1 MKNSAKKVLSLA
13 IAVSTIAGLTAAGS
27 VSVSAAQ
34 PIEEKTY
41 VVLDYNRDNNYHAYL
56 EKNKDAAKPQGVDEF
71 FPVSEAVWS
80 VGSTEEEKA
89 KFAAEGITAQL
100 VDFSGKNNV
109 LHVPGEKTN
118 ISWNVNVPEAGKYN
132 IYVEYH
138 TDENARN
145 KFASDILVN
154 GSVPFNEMLEISF
167 SGTYKDRNPIETDS
181 RGDDLRPRQDMQKV
195 WQLGSLKDIDGNY
208 NGNFEVVL
216 NQGANTVGL
225 FTQGEPVYISGV
237 YIKSVRSIPSY
248 AEIKA
253 GYEKNGYKEITSG
266 EGIKIQAETVSEK
279 SSSAIYP
286 MYDKASAATE
296 PQSAA
301 NIKMNIIG
309 GTQWSSAGQWIRWNF
324 EVPETGLYKL
334 NLKFR
339 QNAQEGLYVSR
350 DIYIDEEIPF
360 KELEGYKFIYDGDWQ
375 NDVLG
380 TEDEDFL
387 FYLEKGT
394 HSIKMEVSMGE
405 MADVTRVLND
415 SVFQLNDMY
424 KRIILISGTTPDQ
437 FRDYNFDKVI
447 PELLPTW
454 TEQSD
459 ILEEQVKIIQDITGS
474 SGSLV
479 ASISTFARDLDAL
492 VAEPRTISSRL
503 SSYNDSI
510 SSLSSYIQSIL
521 NQALEIDYIEFL
533 PVNAQTD
540 KPNAGGWTQFVY
552 ECGRFI
558 NSFIQDYSLTD
569 MSQVDEKSRVITVW
583 VSTGRDQAQVLKDMI
598 ADLFTPETGI
608 QVNLQ
613 LVQGSVIEATL
624 AGKGPDIALMQ
635 ATAQPVNFAIRGA
648 LVDLKEMAN
657 TYDADEG
664 GWDAI
669 ASRFSEGAITPF
681 KFDGAVYALPETQA
695 FDVMFYRKDVFAEL
709 GLSVPRTWEEFY
721 QIVPV
726 LQRNNLEVGLPDINA
741 AVAGV
746 VQSAPMTQNMFS
758 ALVFQKGGRY
768 YKEDLKS
775 TAFDEDPAK
784 EAFAELVECY
794 TKFEFPVKYNFY
806 NRFRSGEMPL
816 AVQAYTQY
824 NQLSAAAPEIEGL
837 WDMAPIPGTIVTDE
851 NGNVVT
857 DENGTPLIDRSQ
869 GSQITGAVMFNK
881 TEDKEA
887 AWEFMKW
894 YTGAEAQARYA
905 LDMEAI
911 MGPAARQAVSNLEAF
926 EDLPWTKDE
935 KVVLKRSWEE
945 VRGIEELPGSYYTA
959 RGIQNAFRLSAYNYE
974 NPYEQ
979 FALKNKEIN
988 EEIKRKY
995 EEFGLTDEDVTK

>member
-13 IAVSTIAGLTAAGS
+13 VAVSMIAGLSAAGS
-27 VSVSAAQ
+27 ISAYAAQ
-34 PIEEKTY
+34 PLEEKTK

-56 EKNKDAAKPQGVDEF
+56 EANKDAAKPQGFDAF
-71 FPVSEAVWS
+71 YPVSGASWT
-80 VGSTEEEKA
+80 VGKDETE
-89 KFAAEGITAQL
+89 AAEVAADGKSAVL
-100 VDFSGKNNV
+100 EDYSGKNGV
-109 LHVPGEKTN
+109 LHVPDEKTY
-118 ISWNVNVPEAGKYN
+118 ITWNVNVPETGKYN
-132 IYVEYH
+132 IFVEYQ
-138 TDENARN
+138 TDEEAKN
-145 KFASDILVN
+145 KFASEVLVN
-154 GSVPFNEMLEISF
+154 GAVPFNEMLDINF
-167 SGTYKDRNPIETDS
+167 SGAYTDANTIERDS
-181 RGDDLRPRQDMQKV
+181 RGDDLRPRQNMMKV
-195 WQLGSLKDIDGNY
+195 WQLGSLKDGDGNY
-208 NGNFEVVL
+208 NGDFEIVL
-216 NQGANTVGL
+216 NGGDNTVTF
-225 FTQGEPVYISGV
+225 FTQGEPVYISGIYV
-237 YIKSVRSIPSY
+237 KSIKSIPSY
-248 AEIKA
+248 ADKKA
-253 GYEKNGYKEITSG
+253 EYEKNGYKEITSG
-266 EGIKIQAETVSEK
+266 DGIRIQGESVSEK

-286 MYDKASAATE
+286 TYDRASAATE
-296 PQSAA
+296 PQSAS
-301 NIKMNIIG
+301 NIRMNIVG
-309 GTQWSSAGQWIRWNF
+309 GSQWSSPGQWIRWTVD
-324 EVPETGLYKL
+324 VPETGLYKM
-334 NLKFR
+334 NIKFR
-339 QNAQEGLYVSR
+339 QSAQEGLYVSR
-350 DIYIDEEIPF
+350 SIYIDDEIPF
-360 KELEGYKFIYDGDWQ
+360 KELEGYKFIYDNDWQ

-394 HSIKMEVSMGE
+394 HTVKMEVTMGE
-405 MADVTRVLND
+405 MADVVRVLND
-415 SVFQLNDMY
+415 SVYQLNDMY

-437 FRDYNFDKVI
+437 FRDYDFPKLI
-447 PELLPTW
+447 PQLLDTW
-454 TEQSD
+454 TEQAE
-459 ILEEQVKIIQDITGS
+459 ILESQVEVIEKVTGS
-474 SGSLV
+474 AGSIV
-479 ASISTFARDLDAL
+479 ASISSLSRDLKSL
-492 VAEPRTISSRL
+492 VEKPRTISSRL
-503 SSYNDSI
+503 STYNDSI
-510 SSLSSYIQSIL
+510 SSLSSYIQTIL
-521 NQALEIDYIEFL
+521 SQSLEIDYFEFI
-533 PVNAQTD
+533 PTNAKAD
-540 KPNAGGWTQFVY
+540 SPKAGGWTQFKY

-598 ADLFTPETGI
+598 ADLFTPQTGI

-624 AGKGPDIALMQ
+624 AGKGPDVALMQ

-669 ASRFSEGAITPF
+669 ASQFSEGAVTPF
-681 KFDGAVYALPETQA
+681 KFNGAVYALPETQA
-695 FDVMFYRKDVFAEL
+695 FDVMFYRKDIFAEL

-726 LQRNNLEVGLPDINA
+726 LQRNNLEVGLPDISST
-741 AVAGV
+741 VSGV
-746 VQSAPMTQNMFS
+746 VQSAPATQNMFS

-768 YKEDLKS
+768 YKDDLKS
-775 TAFDEDPAK
+775 TAFDEEPAK

-794 TKFEFPVKYNFY
+794 TKFDFPVKYNFY

-816 AVQAYTQY
+816 AIQTYTQY
-824 NQLSAAAPEIEGL
+824 NQLKAAAPEIEGL
-837 WDMAPIPGTIVTDE
+837 WDIAPIPGTLVTDE

-857 DENGTPLIDRSQ
+857 DENGNQMIDRSQ
-869 GSQITGAVMFNK
+869 GSTITGAVMFEK

-894 YTGAEAQARYA
+894 YVSAEAQARYA
-905 LDMEAI
+905 NDMEAI
-911 MGPAARQAVSNLEAF
+911 MGPSARQAVSNLEAF

-935 KVVLKRSWEE
+935 KEILKRSWEE

-959 RGIQNAFRLSAYNYE
+959 RGIQNAFRLAAYNYE